1 MDGSQMFQARET
13 REEPGY
19 PSQVEPEGVGNLD
32 GNTEEGVETQPSEFV
47 DRLEYESL
55 QSQNEQLQRRLEIL
69 AQNMMSPDYI
79 QYLESKRFSEYGGYQ
94 QPGQTQS
101 PNQPQT
107 QTELQPDFDPDTAS
121 QRELVEYVTKKVSS
135 LIDQKV
141 GEVDKQIK
149 RQDYES
155 QYEKAQRE
163 VQEVMQK
170 YPDFNHYRTDMVEV
184 AKRNPNISAE
194 EAYLLA
200 KAKAGS
206 RRVPNPRTGQKQVAP
221 TQPKPS
227 PQGGARP
234 GNVST
239 STTKRK
245 EDFSSYDDAIEEA
258 MKKAGLI

>member
-69 AQNMMSPDYI
+69 AQNMMSPDYV
-79 QYLESKRFSEYGGYQ
+79 QYLEAKRMSEYGGYH
-94 QPGQTQS
+94 QPD
-101 PNQPQT
+101 PQPQP
-107 QTELQPDFDPDTAS
+107 EPEPDFDPDSAS
-121 QRELVEYVTKKVSS
+121 QRELVEYVTKKVAN
-135 LIDQKV
+135 LVDQRV
-141 GEVDKQIK
+141 GEVDKQVK
-149 RQDYES
+149 RQEYES

-163 VQEVMQK
+163 VQEAMKK

-184 AKRNPNISAE
+184 AKRHPNISAE

-206 RRVPNPRTGQKQVAP
+206 RRVPTPRTGQKQVAP

>member
-1 MDGSQMFQARET
+1 MNGSQMFQARET

-19 PSQVEPEGVGNLD
+19 PSQVESEGVENLDGNLD
-32 GNTEEGVETQPSEFV
+32 GNTAEGGESQPSEFV

-55 QSQNEQLQRRLEIL
+55 QQQNEQLQRRLEIL
-69 AQNMMSPDYI
+69 AQNMMSPEYV
-79 QYLESKRFSEYGGYQ
+79 QFLEAKRMAEYGGYQ
-94 QPGQTQS
+94 QP
-101 PNQPQT
+101 QPEPQP
-107 QTELQPDFDPDTAS
+107 EPEPDFDPDTAS

-135 LIDQKV
+135 LIEQKV

-163 VQEVMQK
+163 VQETMKK
-170 YPDFNHYRTDMVEV
+170 YPDFTNYRMDMIEI
-184 AKRNPNISAE
+184 AKRHPSISAE

-200 KAKAGS
+200 KAKAGG
-206 RRVPNPRTGQKQVAP
+206 RRTPTPRTRQKQAS
-221 TQPKPS
+221 TQPPRPN

-239 STTKRK
+239 SATKRK
-245 EDFSSYDDAIEEA
+245 EDFSNYDDAIEEA

>member
-19 PSQVEPEGVGNLD
+19 PSQVEPEGVENL
-32 GNTEEGVETQPSEFV
+32 GEGGEEQQPSEYV
-47 DRLEYESL
+47 ERLEYESL
-55 QSQNEQLQRRLEIL
+55 QAQNEQLQRRLEIL

-79 QYLESKRFSEYGGYQ
+79 QYLESKRLGEYGGYP
-94 QPGQTQS
+94 QPNQTQV
-101 PNQPQT
+101 PAPTQPET
-107 QTELQPDFDPDTAS
+107 DFDPDTAS

-135 LIDQKV
+135 LIEQKV

-163 VQEVMQK
+163 VQEAMKK

-184 AKRNPNISAE
+184 AKRHPNISAE

-206 RRVPNPRTGQKQVAP
+206 RRVPNPRTGQRQVTP

-245 EDFSSYDDAIEEA
+245 EDFSNYDEAIEEA

>member
-1 MDGSQMFQARET
+1 MDGNQIFQARET
-13 REEPGY
+13 REEL
-19 PSQVEPEGVGNLD
+19 PENLNQQENLSD
-32 GNTEEGVETQPSEFV
+32 QNQEEENQLPEFV
-47 DRLEYESL
+47 SRLEYESL
-55 QSQNEQLQRRLEIL
+55 QSQNAQLQKRLEIL
-69 AQNMMSPDYI
+69 AQNMMSPDYV
-79 QYLESKRFSEYGGYQ
+79 QYLEAKRMSEYGGYQ
-94 QPGQTQS
+94 KPDPQTQS
-101 PNQPQT
+101 PNPPQT

-135 LIDQKV
+135 LIEQKV

-184 AKRNPNISAE
+184 AKRHPNISAE
-194 EAYLLA
+194 DAYLLA
-200 KAKAGS
+200 KAKAGG
-206 RRVPNPRTGQKQVAP
+206 RRSPTPRTVQKQTS
-221 TQPKPS
+221 TQQPRPN

-258 MKKAGLI
+258 MKKAGLIS